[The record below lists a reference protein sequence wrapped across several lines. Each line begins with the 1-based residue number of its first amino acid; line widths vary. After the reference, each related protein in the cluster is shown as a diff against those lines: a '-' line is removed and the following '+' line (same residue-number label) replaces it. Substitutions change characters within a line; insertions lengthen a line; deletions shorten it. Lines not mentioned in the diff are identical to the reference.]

1 MQGADLGRNLSE
13 WFCTWR
19 TEFVGYASPMLEM
32 ENLTLPSD
40 FHLEPELL
48 EQLSGRPG
56 HQRCVEGAGELLLVL
71 HEVPKPRIPEREPLY
86 FWKRH
91 DGSWAQSSGEG
102 LSELS
107 ELLERY
113 AKAIDGHEEVID
125 QADTAKELFNI
136 LHHSTPLCRSSRNMV
151 AALEQVL
158 AIDPDDRLIMGFR
171 DRAKEIE
178 RAADLLN
185 TDGRMSLEFLRAELA
200 EDYARAGARLNRIAY
215 RLNLLAGFFLP
226 MVALGGVF
234 GMNVDLPSWAK
245 PMFWVILFSGL
256 TVGGGLLYLVGR
268 QTGKSASYESDDE

>member
-1 MQGADLGRNLSE
+1 MVE
-13 WFCTWR
+13 IET
-19 TEFVGYASPMLEM
+19 
-32 ENLTLPSD
+32 LTLPTHFD
-40 FHLEPELL
+40 LEPALR

-56 HQRCVEGAGELLLVL
+56 HQRCIHGAGELLLIL

-91 DGSWAQSSGEG
+91 DGSWLQPSGSG
-102 LSELS
+102 LSELAA
-107 ELLERY
+107 LLERY

-125 QADTAKELFNI
+125 QAGTAKELFDI

-151 AALEQVL
+151 GALEQAL
-158 AIDPDDRLIMGFR
+158 AFDPNDRQIMGFR
-171 DRAKEIE
+171 DRAREIE

-234 GMNVDLPSWAK
+234 GMNVDLPTWTK
-245 PMFWVILFSGL
+245 PMFWMILVGGL
-256 TVGGGLLYLVGR
+256 TVGGVLLFLVGR
-268 QTGKSASYESDDE
+268 QTGKSASYEEGDR

>member
-1 MQGADLGRNLSE
+1 MVE
-13 WFCTWR
+13 I
-19 TEFVGYASPMLEM
+19 
-32 ENLTLPSD
+32 ENLTLPND

-91 DGSWAQSSGEG
+91 DGSWVQSTGVG
-102 LSELS
+102 LNELG

-136 LHHSTPLCRSSRNMV
+136 LHHSVPLCRSSRNMV

-158 AIDPDDRLIMGFR
+158 EIDPNDRLIMGFR

-185 TDGRMSLEFLRAELA
+185 ADGRMSLEFLRAELA

-234 GMNVDLPSWAK
+234 GMNVDLPSWTK
-245 PMFWVILFSGL
+245 PMFWVILLAGL

-268 QTGKSASYESDDE
+268 QTGKSASYESDTD

>member
-1 MQGADLGRNLSE
+1 
-13 WFCTWR
+13 
-19 TEFVGYASPMLEM
+19 MLDM
-32 ENLTLPSD
+32 ENLTLPND

-86 FWKRH
+86 FWKRY

-102 LSELS
+102 LSELA

-136 LHHSTPLCRSSRNMV
+136 LHHSAPLCRSSRNMV

-234 GMNVDLPSWAK
+234 GMNVDLPAWTK
-245 PMFWVILFSGL
+245 PMFWMILFIGL
-256 TVGGGLLYLVGR
+256 TIGGGLLYLVGR
-268 QTGKSASYESDDE
+268 QTGKSASYEADDD